1 MVTKEQALQEIE
13 HELPAD
19 MDKIMKRTI
28 KSIGQSTKSKEEVK
42 QNGRKY

>member
-1 MVTKEQALQEIE
+1 MTTKEQALQEIE

-28 KSIGQSTKSKEEVK
+28 KSIGQSTKCRNAKKEE
-42 QNGRKY
+42 QNGK